1 MQELSL
7 ADLEHKLIELLETQA
22 LPADEIRLIGL
33 LGKGTRAV
41 VFSVIVDGVYHVLKV
56 YDSAASMKAELR
68 NLRKMTPKD
77 RFLFSWQEDNLNLAI
92 IEVPEGR
99 ELTSDLLTPTVSTNL
114 AKRLAELYRIR
125 YRQRV
130 SQSSLLERLERSNG
144 PCLEAVQAL
153 GLDVAPYEK
162 LLKGLEKLLR
172 DEPKLFR
179 TNKVRVHGD
188 LWWPNIMVAEED
200 VYLIDWESMHRGDPA
215 EDLAKFRLV
224 TYWPRNEIAPTYF
237 WQHPSHVP
245 RISRALASIVEHYN
259 TSVGNDDLSKRLRF
273 YLPFLC
279 VYELGLRYTM
289 VQTESAF
296 STMTDRIL
304 ATEALRLFEDPLAYP
319 PDLKAIGYAALLDEA
334 MAAS

>member
-1 MQELSL
+1 
-7 ADLEHKLIELLETQA
+7 
-22 LPADEIRLIGL
+22 
-33 LGKGTRAV
+33 
-41 VFSVIVDGVYHVLKV
+41 
-56 YDSAASMKAELR
+56 
-68 NLRKMTPKD
+68 
-77 RFLFSWQEDNLNLAI
+77 LFSWQEDNLNLAI

-99 ELTSDLLTPTVSTNL
+99 ELTSDLLTPTLSTNL